1 MRRWVGAI
9 GERSLLMGAGRNRSI
24 RHAALLAG
32 TVPFFILAAL
42 YMTYPLII
50 GMTDM
55 MGHP

>member
-1 MRRWVGAI
+1 
-9 GERSLLMGAGRNRSI
+9 MGAGRNRSI